1 MAEKAT
7 PNQANAEIYNGSSWS
22 NVANMPANKVSA
34 MPAGTTSAGLASG
47 GYSPGSVNTVFE
59 WNEAA
64 QATVT
69 IDPV

>member
-1 MAEKAT
+1 
-7 PNQANAEIYNGSSWS
+7 
-22 NVANMPANKVSA
+22 MPAAKVSA

-47 GYSPGSVNTVFE
+47 GYSPGAVNTVFE

-64 QATVT
+64 AGTVT